1 MQRASSVEEHRRRGG
16 ATQADHCKFFP
27 FKTVQTNSNQQ
38 LENQHIMGYVFVP
51 VATFFAAAAVF
62 NAYKDL

>member
-1 MQRASSVEEHRRRGG
+1 MQRASSVAEHRRRVG
-16 ATQADHCKFFP
+16 AARADHCKFFP
-27 FKTVQTNSNQQ
+27 IKTVQTNSNQK
-38 LENQHIMGYVFVP
+38 LDNQHIMGYVFVP